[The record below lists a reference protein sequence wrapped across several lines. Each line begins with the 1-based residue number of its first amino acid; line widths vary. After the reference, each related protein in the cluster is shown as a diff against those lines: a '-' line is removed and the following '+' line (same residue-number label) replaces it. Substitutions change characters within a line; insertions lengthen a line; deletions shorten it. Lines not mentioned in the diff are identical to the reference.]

1 MADRHHHVVSMSLRG
16 LATHLKKAT
25 ARDSRREWSMWSGVL
40 ERSHR
45 GIAQD
50 PEVVAM
56 RNILTDIAD
65 TITTITM
72 SILVQVQIKYI
83 L

>member
-1 MADRHHHVVSMSLRG
+1 MADLHHHVVSMSLRD
-16 LATHLKKAT
+16 LATHPKKAT
-25 ARDSRREWSMWSGVL
+25 ARDLMREWSMWNGVL
-40 ERSHR
+40 ERSHP

-50 PEVVAM
+50 LEVVAM

-65 TITTITM
+65 TITITTM